1 MEYSLQ
7 AAQDPG
13 RLKPELQTT
22 SSFVRV
28 WSSALRLPCV
38 RSRLKPEL
46 QTTTFVYGK
55 AIDGTVAKK
64 FRFRSLSIAQA

>member
-1 MEYSLQ
+1 MKPQMNRVQPRRNPANSLVLGLNLSLQ
-7 AAQDPG
+7 AAQDPD
-13 RLKPELQTT
+13 
-22 SSFVRV
+22 
-28 WSSALRLPCV
+28 
-38 RSRLKPEL
+38 RLKPEL